1 MSTSESPQ
9 VWIVD
14 DDAAV
19 RDSLCALL
27 MGEGFAAQGFDG
39 ARAFLDFAHLGLR
52 GCLVS
57 DVRMP
62 LMSGLELQHAL
73 HERGIRIP
81 TIFVTGHGDI
91 PMAVQAVQAGA
102 VDFIEKP
109 FPNQALLDSIGKAL
123 AQGADTGL
131 ASRQAGARARAALLT
146 ERERQVMDLV
156 VAGLSNKEVAQRL
169 GISPRTVDVHR
180 THVMDKMKAD
190 SLPDLVR
197 QAILLE

>member
-1 MSTSESPQ
+1 MSTPESPQ

-27 MGEGFAAQGFDG
+27 MGEGYAAQGFDG
-39 ARAFLDFAHLGLR
+39 ARAFLDFAHPGLR

-62 LMSGLELQHAL
+62 LLSGLELQHAL

-109 FPNQALLDSIGKAL
+109 FPNQVLLDSIGKAL
-123 AQGADTGL
+123 AQGPDTSL
-131 ASRQAGARARAALLT
+131 ASRQAGARARVALLT

-156 VAGLSNKEVAQRL
+156 VAGFSNKEVAQRL

-197 QAILLE
+197 QAVLLE

>member
-1 MSTSESPQ
+1 MSTPESPQ

-27 MGEGFAAQGFDG
+27 MGEGYAAQGFDG
-39 ARAFLDFAHLGLR
+39 ARAFLDFAHPGLR

-123 AQGADTGL
+123 AQGPDTSL
-131 ASRQAGARARAALLT
+131 ASRQAGARARVALLT

-197 QAILLE
+197 QAVLLE